1 MAYQDVAKNIIKE
14 SIKTAVYIDENALEA
29 YEKMPE
35 TPSAEQALS
44 VELTKKLRESNI
56 DLTVFK
62 YEAQKYKDQK
72 NYVFANKDL
81 VLLDWELDGEGGGG
95 LSALNV
101 LHDIISLGRI
111 HCCVIYTRNGNVQDI
126 ITRICLYNSGQIFEE
141 YKAIEES
148 IAIDYGNI
156 SDEIGI
162 KLFELGR
169 ELDKDRR
176 VQIRQIISDSVPG
189 LLHGLHDSKDY
200 FNYASVILK
209 TSAPVQDASMFTGLN
224 FEHNLVVIGSLIVC
238 VVTKQQIQ
246 PQSLVDKIYDTI
258 SLDQKGFWSLLGLE
272 VRERVMTS
280 SAYIDKAILDVSPE
294 AIAYQK
300 MHKKGFNAFL
310 SDVIARHLLM
320 SIGKK
325 DFVLP
330 NVLSSPEGNDVNGY
344 IDDFVKMNVFYNAW
358 KDDDKNHLLF
368 GDVYKAQDAYY
379 MCISPLC
386 DCAQSKGEKMFYFV
400 TGNVITPNDAL
411 AEKESGF
418 ISYISSDLII
428 NWRPIVS
435 GNEDSQYITPKPIF
449 VNSTNIV
456 NGNLSVQ
463 TYNRAQQSFVQKNF
477 QYITTI
483 KQNYA
488 QRIANFAFTH
498 STRVGI
504 NFAFIDEENNNQG
517 AEALDV

>member
-95 LSALNV
+95 LSALKILQEIVSSFKN
-101 LHDIISLGRI
+101 I
-111 HCCVIYTRNGNVQDI
+111 HFCVIYTREENIDGILTDIRCFFSGATQQWVTSEKENLALFDKAPKESDAQLLLNIAGSEDLNV
-126 ITRICLYNSGQIFEE
+126 RRLWAELYAANPELKKVAYNEPLKYATCILNKSVPEQSLDCCVKYMSEQE
-141 YKAIEES
+141 V
-148 IAIDYGNI
+148 
-156 SDEIGI
+156 IGI
-162 KLFELGR
+162 DNLMVYVAN
-169 ELDKDRR
+169 KD
-176 VQIRQIISDSVPG
+176 VISPV
-189 LLHGLHDSKDY
+189 LL
-200 FNYASVILK
+200 V
-209 TSAPVQDASMFTGLN
+209 
-224 FEHNLVVIGSLIVC
+224 E
-238 VVTKQQIQ
+238 
-246 PQSLVDKIYDTI
+246 KIYAVI
-258 SLDQKGFWSLLGLE
+258 SSNNNSFWPLLGLE
-272 VRERVMTS
+272 LFNTITS
-280 SAYIDKAILDVSPE
+280 SDTYI
-294 AIAYQK
+294 
-300 MHKKGFNAFL
+300 G
-310 SDVIARHLLM
+310 SDVLNI
-320 SIGKK
+320 
-325 DFVLP
+325 
-330 NVLSSPEGNDVNGY
+330 SPQILAYLRTKGNDVSKYLRDVMLRQLSAIVEKKNFRLPDSVSLNDEFNPTNEQTGFVELNAFFDSW
-344 IDDFVKMNVFYNAW
+344 IDEKKERLN
-358 KDDDKNHLLF
+358 F
-368 GDVYKAQDAYY
+368 GDVFVCEGAYY
-379 MCISPLC
+379 LCISPLC
-386 DCAQSKGEKMFYFV
+386 DCAHSDGKEHFYFAA
-400 TGNVITPNDAL
+400 GKKIDSHDAL
-411 AEKESGF
+411 KQKESGYVTYH
-418 ISYISSDLII
+418 SQDLILD
-428 NWRPIVS
+428 WRPSTGEVYA
-435 GNEDSQYITPKPIF
+435 DSSYITPKPIF